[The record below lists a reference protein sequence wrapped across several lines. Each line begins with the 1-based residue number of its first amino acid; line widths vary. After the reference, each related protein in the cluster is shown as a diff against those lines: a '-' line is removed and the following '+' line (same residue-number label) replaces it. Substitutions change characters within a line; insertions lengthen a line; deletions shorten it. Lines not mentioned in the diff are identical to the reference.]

1 MLTSEPPSCQ
11 VPLRDFLFFQIEKR
25 PALLCPDLGSGL
37 GPVSSPA
44 YGSLTGMKGVLYVL
58 PVSPALQDIVKDTIG
73 SLVSLSISQTSLH
86 PQPPGAVL
94 VQRRLVCYAL
104 SCWA

>member
-1 MLTSEPPSCQ
+1 MTTAAILSSPTE
-11 VPLRDFLFFQIEKR
+11 RLFILQIEKR
-25 PALLCPDLGSGL
+25 PALLCPDLRSSL

-44 YGSLTGMKGVLYVL
+44 YGSLTGMEGVLYIL

-73 SLVSLSISQTSLH
+73 SLVSLSIFQTSLH

-94 VQRRLVCYAL
+94 VQQRLVCYAL